1 MLIQLKQLKIMK
13 NKHTF
18 VPVLQLYVNITTN
31 HSKNQKKLKFNFK
44 EEMISLSLI
53 NYKKI

>member
-13 NKHTF
+13 KHTF